1 MNTDFNNRKLIDIG
15 DWMLKVGIV
24 GVGQFGQNHARIL
37 SQSDKCEFVGL
48 YDKNKQRAEEIAEKI
63 GARIFPDFDSL
74 LDECDALVNVVT
86 TISHYELAKKALES
100 GIHVFIEKPITSD
113 LWQAEEITELAKKR
127 NLKIQVGHVE
137 RFNPIVMEMEDKIK
151 DPLFIECH
159 RIAPFTP
166 RGTDIPVVLELMIH
180 DIDLI
185 LAFIKSKVKHISASG
200 AGVMTKSIDI
210 ANARIEFEDGAVANI
225 TASRISMKRSRKLR
239 IFQKD
244 DYFSMDFQAKKVTHI
259 RKSKNLY
266 KVLPQIMM
274 GKYDKIDTKDVVDIV
289 EVDASNR
296 KKDAL
301 TCELESFIHAVEA
314 DINPVVD
321 GASGTRALKVA
332 LEIVKKIDK
341 K

>member
-1 MNTDFNNRKLIDIG
+1 
-15 DWMLKVGIV
+15 MLKVGIV

-37 SQSDKCEFVGL
+37 NQSDKCEFVGL
-48 YDKNKQRAEEIAEKI
+48 YDKDKKRADEVAL
-63 GARIFPDFDSL
+63 RINAKFFPDFDSL

-86 TISHYELAKKALES
+86 TISHYELSKKALEK
-100 GIHVFIEKPITSD
+100 GIHVFIEKPITSE
-113 LWQAEEITELAKKR
+113 LWQAEELVKIADER
-127 NLKIQVGHVE
+127 NLKIQVGHIE
-137 RFNPIVMEMEDKIK
+137 RFNPIVLEMEDKIK
-151 DPLFIECH
+151 KPIFLECH

-166 RGTDIPVVLELMIH
+166 RGSDVPVVLELMIH

-185 LAFIKSKVKHISASG
+185 LSFVKSKVKQINASG

-210 ANARIEFEDGAVANI
+210 ANARIDFEDGAVANV

-244 DYFSMDFQAKKVTHI
+244 GYFSMDFQAKKVTHI
-259 RKSKNLY
+259 KKSKNLY
-266 KVLPQIMM
+266 KVLPKIML
-274 GKYDKIDTKDVVDIV
+274 GKYDGIDTKDVVDVV

-301 TCELESFIHAVEA
+301 THELESFIRAVEA
-314 DINPVVD
+314 DINPIVD
-321 GASGTRALKVA
+321 GLAGTRALKVA
-332 LEIVKKIDK
+332 LEIVNKIDK

>member
-1 MNTDFNNRKLIDIG
+1 
-15 DWMLKVGIV
+15 MLKVGII

-37 SQSDKCEFVGL
+37 QQSDKCEFVGL
-48 YDKNKQRAEEIAEKI
+48 YDKDKKRADEVAL
-63 GARIFPDFDSL
+63 RINAKFFPDFDSL

-86 TISHYELAKKALES
+86 TISHYELSKKALER
-100 GIHVFIEKPITSD
+100 GIHVFIEKPITSE
-113 LWQAEEITELAKKR
+113 LWQAEELVKIADER
-127 NLKIQVGHVE
+127 NLKIQVGHIE
-137 RFNPIVMEMEDKIK
+137 RFNPIVLEMEDKIK
-151 DPLFIECH
+151 KPIFLECH

-166 RGTDIPVVLELMIH
+166 RGSDVPVVLELMIH

-185 LAFIKSKVKHISASG
+185 LSFVKSKVKQINASG

-210 ANARIEFEDGAVANI
+210 ANARIDFEDGAVANV

-244 DYFSMDFQAKKVTHI
+244 GYFSMDFQAKKVTHI
-259 RKSKNLY
+259 KKSKNLY
-266 KVLPQIMM
+266 KVLPKIML
-274 GKYDKIDTKDVVDIV
+274 GKYDGIDTKDVVDVV

-301 TCELESFIHAVEA
+301 THELESFIRAVEA
-314 DINPVVD
+314 DINPIVD
-321 GASGTRALKVA
+321 GLAGTRALKVA
-332 LEIVKKIDK
+332 LEIVNKIDK

>member
-1 MNTDFNNRKLIDIG
+1 MYLSNLTFENILGEI
-15 DWMLKVGIV
+15 MLKVGIV

-48 YDKNKQRAEEIAEKI
+48 FDKSKKRAKEISEKL
-63 GARIFPDFDSL
+63 GCKSFKDFDSL
-74 LDECDALVNVVT
+74 LSECDALVVVVT
-86 TISHYELAKKALES
+86 TISHFDLTKKALEK
-100 GIHVFIEKPITSD
+100 GIHVFIEKPITET
-113 LWQAEEITELAKKR
+113 LKQAEDLLILAEKQY
-127 NLKIQVGHVE
+127 LKIQVGHIE
-137 RFNPIVMEMEDKIK
+137 RFNPIVTEMEKNIT
-151 DPLFIECH
+151 DPIFIECH

-185 LAFIKSKVKHISASG
+185 LAFCKSKVKRISASG
-200 AGVMTKSIDI
+200 AEVMTKSIDI

-225 TASRISMKRSRKLR
+225 TSSRVSLKRSRKFR
-239 IFQKD
+239 MFQKD
-244 DYFSMDFQAKKVTHI
+244 GYFSMDFQDKKVKYI
-259 RKSKNLY
+259 KKSKNAY

-274 GKYDKIDTKDVVDIV
+274 GKYEGIDIEKVIDVV

-301 TCELESFIHAVEA
+301 TMELESFIYAIEA

-321 GASGTRALKVA
+321 GIAGARALKVA
-332 LEIVKKIDK
+332 LEIVEKINKK
-341 K
+341 